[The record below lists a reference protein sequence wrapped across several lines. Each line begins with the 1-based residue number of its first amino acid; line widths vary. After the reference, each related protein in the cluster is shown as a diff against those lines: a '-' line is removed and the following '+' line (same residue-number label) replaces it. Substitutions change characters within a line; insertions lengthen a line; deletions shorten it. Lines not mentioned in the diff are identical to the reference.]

1 MPRRPIR
8 ARNEG
13 SSYNLVIRIPGR
25 LKNEI
30 LDHCAGI
37 DAPINSWVVS
47 VLLEALRDAR
57 GLPPP
62 PPAAAPLPTID
73 EVLRSYVLGE
83 RIIMPCGQPGPCAGE
98 NPVKLGGIDYCPECS
113 IRVR

>member
-1 MPRRPIR
+1 MPRKPIR
-8 ARNEG
+8 AESPD

-25 LKNEI
+25 LKNQI
-30 LDHCAGI
+30 LDHCSSVGAPLNAWIVSLILAG
-37 DAPINSWVVS
+37 
-47 VLLEALRDAR
+47 LRDAHE
-57 GLPPP
+57 LPPP

-83 RIIMPCGQPGPCAGE
+83 RIIMPCGKPGPCPGE
-98 NPVKLGGIDYCPECS
+98 DPIKLGGVDYCPECS